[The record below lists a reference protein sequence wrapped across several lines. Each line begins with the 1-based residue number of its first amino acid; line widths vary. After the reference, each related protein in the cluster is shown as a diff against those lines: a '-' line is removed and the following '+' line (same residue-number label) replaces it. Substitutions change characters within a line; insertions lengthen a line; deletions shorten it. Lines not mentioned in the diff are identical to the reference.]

1 MMPSKATTPTST
13 RTSTRTSTGTTDQD
27 ADQLPAV
34 NLVVLR
40 GVASV
45 PAQHRTLRSGGRL
58 ATLSVRVPGPPAHAT
73 DGRGRQHATSVPVAI
88 WDPPAWLDAVDVD
101 DPLVVV
107 GHLQRRFYRS
117 EGGTGARVE
126 VVATLIGRGTDR
138 RRVDA
143 AERRA
148 LAELEGLE

>member
-45 PAQHRTLRSGGRL
+45 PAEHRTLRSGGRL
-58 ATLSVRVPGPPAHAT
+58 ATLSVRV
-73 DGRGRQHATSVPVAI
+73 
-88 WDPPAWLDAVDVD
+88 LD
-101 DPLVVV
+101 
-107 GHLQRRFYRS
+107 RCS
-117 EGGTGARVE
+117 
-126 VVATLIGRGTDR
+126 
-138 RRVDA
+138 
-143 AERRA
+143 
-148 LAELEGLE
+148 